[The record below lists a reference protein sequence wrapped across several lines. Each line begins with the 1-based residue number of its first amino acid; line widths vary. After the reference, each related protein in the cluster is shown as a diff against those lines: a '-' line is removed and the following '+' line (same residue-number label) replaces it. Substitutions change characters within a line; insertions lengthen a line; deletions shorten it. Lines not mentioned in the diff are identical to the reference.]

1 MEQNVCPS
9 EVLKAVFPFLDG
21 QELASCMC
29 VCRQWRVVAKEDY
42 LWKLACSRR
51 WPSTARSS
59 LLPSCSSLP
68 IGSSRGY
75 FQLFSSL
82 CKHRSRPSPAPK
94 LCFEALEFYV
104 DIWIDSVVVYSD
116 IIPGNAALAGI
127 RHPPP
132 NICDSMKE
140 HLQSP
145 SCKMAVLVNPR
156 FQVCFTETIR
166 VSLLVRRRDRDQVAC
181 VIDRTGFD
189 YVDGP
194 GYKALTYNYLQFST
208 QHPFVS
214 EIRAWLA
221 LLLVDAPDGK
231 LEAFGIELDFGDV
244 ADSDSQILV
253 LLDMLDWK

>member
-1 MEQNVCPS
+1 MACSICSS

-21 QELASCMC
+21 QELAMCMC
-29 VCRQWRVVAKEDY
+29 VCKQWREVAKEDY
-42 LWKLACSRR
+42 LWKLACSKR

-59 LLPSCSSLP
+59 PLPSSSSSP

-75 FQLFSSL
+75 YQLFTSL
-82 CKHRSRPSPAPK
+82 SRHRLRPSPAPK

-104 DIWIDSVVVYSD
+104 DIWIDSMAVYSD
-116 IIPGNAALAGI
+116 VIPGTVALTGI
-127 RHPPP
+127 LYPPP
-132 NICDSMKE
+132 NICISMRE

-145 SCKMAVLVNPR
+145 SSKMAILVNPR
-156 FQVCFTETIR
+156 FRVSFEGTIR
-166 VSLLVRRRDRDQVAC
+166 VSLLVRRRDKDQVAC

-194 GYKALTYNYLQFST
+194 GYKAHTYDYLQFSS

-221 LLLVDAPDGK
+221 LLLVDAPEGQ

-244 ADSDSQILV
+244 ADSDSQILL